1 MDIRNVAIIAHVDH
15 GKTTLVDQILQQCRV
30 FREGQQVRE
39 RVLDSGDLERER
51 GITITSKNFA
61 VTYQDTRI
69 NLIDTPGH
77 ADFGGEVER
86 VLKMADGVLLLVDAF
101 EGPMPQTRFVLQKA
115 LQLDLVPLVVINKV
129 DRPMARPA
137 EVLDEVFDLFVDLG
151 ASDAQLDFRGV
162 YASGRDGWAVGE
174 MDDERVNL
182 SPLLEMVVEKIPGPD
197 LVDGPLQLLVA
208 AMDHSD
214 YVGRIGIGRVVRGD
228 LSAKQPVALVK
239 RDGRIVK
246 TKATRVYT
254 FENLG
259 KTETQHVTCGDICA
273 IVGLEDVDIGDT
285 VADID
290 APEPLAIIAVDEPT
304 LSMSFMANN
313 SPGYG
318 SEGKYSTNR
327 QLRERLMRELER
339 DVALRVEDTQ
349 SSDTFRVS
357 GRGILHLSILMETMR
372 REGFEFMV
380 GQPQVI
386 YRSIDGKK
394 AEPVEE
400 LTVDVPDE
408 HAGTVIEYAAQRKGE
423 MIEMHPREGRTRL
436 QFRIPSRGLI
446 GFRSRMLKATAGEI
460 VMHHRFFQYEFFKG
474 SVPQRIAGSIISLG
488 NGPAVAYALDAL
500 QERGRFFVGPGEPLY
515 TGQVIGEYTREDDII
530 VNAQK
535 SKQLTNVR
543 ASGTDKKANLAP
555 PVKMSLEEL
564 LEYIAFDE
572 CVEITPKSLRLRKLL
587 LDEND
592 RKREAKR
599 RLDH

>member
-1 MDIRNVAIIAHVDH
+1 MNIRNVAIIAHVDH
-15 GKTTLVDQILQQCRV
+15 GKTTLVDQILQQCAV
-30 FREGQQVRE
+30 FRVGQHVRE
-39 RVLDSGDLERER
+39 RVMDSGDLERER

-61 VTYQDTRI
+61 VSYKDTRI

-115 LQLDLVPLVVINKV
+115 LQLNLVPLVIINKV
-129 DRPMARPA
+129 DRAGTRPA

-174 MDDERVNL
+174 LEDERRDL
-182 SPLLEMVVEKIPGPD
+182 SPLLEMIVKHIPAPKQQ
-197 LVDGPLQLLVA
+197 DGPLQMLIA

-214 YVGRIGIGRVVRGD
+214 YVGRIGIGRIVRGE
-228 LSAKQPVALVK
+228 LRAKQPVALVK

-246 TKATRVYT
+246 TKAATVYT

-259 KTETQHVTCGDICA
+259 RAEAERVGCGDICA

-285 VADID
+285 VADVN
-290 APEPLAIIAVDEPT
+290 APEPLPLIAVDEPT

-318 SEGKYSTNR
+318 TEGRYSTNR
-327 QLRERLMRELER
+327 QLRDRLLRELER
-339 DVALRVEDTQ
+339 DVALRVEDTT
-349 SSDTFRVS
+349 SPDTFRVS

-386 YRSIDGKK
+386 YREIDGKK

-400 LTVDVPDE
+400 LTVDVPDA
-408 HAGTVIEYAAQRKGE
+408 HTGTVIEAAAQRKGE
-423 MIEMHPREGRTRL
+423 LLEMSPREGRTRL
-436 QFRIPSRGLI
+436 RFHIPSRGLI
-446 GFRSRMLKATAGEI
+446 GLRSRLLKATAGEV

-474 SVPQRIAGSIISLG
+474 SVPQRINGSLISMG
-488 NGPAVAYALDAL
+488 SGPAVAYALDAL
-500 QERGRFFVGPGEPLY
+500 QDRGRFFVAPGDHLY
-515 TGQVIGEYTREDDII
+515 AGQVIGEHTRDDDLI
-530 VNAQK
+530 VNGQK
-535 SKQLTNVR
+535 SKQLTNIR
-543 ASGTDKKANLAP
+543 ASGTDKKANLP
-555 PVKMSLEEL
+555 PPIKMSLEEL
-564 LEYIAFDE
+564 LEYIAQDE
-572 CVEITPKSLRLRKLL
+572 CVEVTPKSLRLRKLI
-587 LDEND
+587 LDEHA

-599 RLDH
+599 RAEH

>member
-1 MDIRNVAIIAHVDH
+1 
-15 GKTTLVDQILQQCRV
+15 
-30 FREGQQVRE
+30 
-39 RVLDSGDLERER
+39 
-51 GITITSKNFA
+51 
-61 VTYQDTRI
+61 
-69 NLIDTPGH
+69 
-77 ADFGGEVER
+77 
-86 VLKMADGVLLLVDAF
+86 
-101 EGPMPQTRFVLQKA
+101 MPQTRFVLQKA

-162 YASGRDGWAVGE
+162 YASGRDGWAIDE
-174 MDDERVNL
+174 MDDARQDL
-182 SPLLEMVVEKIPGPD
+182 SPLLDMICKQIPSPEIK
-197 LVDGPLQLLVA
+197 DGPLQMLVA
-208 AMDHSD
+208 AMQHSD
-214 YVGRIGIGRVVRGD
+214 YVGRIGIGRIVRGE
-228 LSAKQPVALVK
+228 LQAKQQVALVK
-239 RDGRIVK
+239 RDGSIVK
-246 TKATRVYT
+246 TRAATVYT

-259 KTETQHVTCGDICA
+259 KAETQHVSCGDICA
-273 IVGLEDVDIGDT
+273 IVGLEGVDIGDT
-285 VADID
+285 VADVNE
-290 APEPLAIIAVDEPT
+290 PEPLAIIAVDEPT

-318 SEGKYSTNR
+318 TEGKYSTNR
-327 QLRERLMRELER
+327 QLRDRLMRELER

-386 YRSIDGKK
+386 YRTIDGKK

-423 MIEMHPREGRTRL
+423 MVEMNPREGRTRL
-436 QFRIPSRGLI
+436 RFRIPSRGLI

-460 VMHHRFFQYEFFKG
+460 VMHHRFFQYEYFKG
-474 SVPQRIAGSIISLG
+474 SIPGRINGSLISMG

-500 QERGRFFVGPGEPLY
+500 QDRGRFFVGPGEPLY
-515 TGQVIGEYTREDDII
+515 TGQVIGENSRDDDLI

-535 SKQLTNVR
+535 SKQLTNIR
-543 ASGTDKKANLAP
+543 ASGTDKKASLAP

-564 LEYIAFDE
+564 LEYIAQDE
-572 CVEITPKSLRLRKLL
+572 CVEVTPKSLRLRKLI
-587 LDEND
+587 LDEHE

-599 RLDH
+599 RLEH